1 MKISQLQLTAT
12 RFSKEN
18 NSGEDDELL
27 SELRDKV
34 SYKVKYLYANSLRL
48 LVQKLTMMP
57 TTVGCSGE
65 QVLSCLVWCWSNP
78 HYLDILG
85 CSHISRLCPI
95 GI

>member
-18 NSGEDDELL
+18 NSDEDDELL

-34 SYKVKYLYANSLRL
+34 TYEVIYLYANSLRL

-57 TTVGCSGE
+57 TTVGCNGE
-65 QVLSCLVWCWSNP
+65 
-78 HYLDILG
+78 
-85 CSHISRLCPI
+85 
-95 GI
+95 